1 MKKEER
7 LHRLFGDIDDD
18 LVADAARK
26 PIRKAVWVPAVAAAA
41 CVALT
46 VGLWQGG
53 VFDPA
58 EIPVET
64 PDVSTTATAEATEPS
79 KDATTTTTAKPT
91 EPSKKT
97 EPSKS
102 ETTKTTAKNKLLITA
117 DEPDRSDIKEITSD
131 AVEWP
136 SKGNACTP
144 LLKEKMEQY
153 RNTDATFA
161 VIVTL
166 GISYAHY
173 EEFEKRYTVCNEE
186 LLRLNNELWAA
197 YQDYVETWIVHDDSI
212 ELDVN
217 PYPEKEAK
225 YYALRD
231 QYLTLLNKV
240 YGDVEDID
248 DELLRGRIE
257 EILLYQEYYDAHV
270 KEHTCRTKGAPEKEQ
285 NAASKLRSE
294 LEDKVYVFG
303 NEYSDKVDQ
312 AREEYNAS
320 VIAEQYK
327 ALAKL
332 CKTPPKKLSSG
343 NARKY
348 YAELTADQINTLA
361 EREGYWFRLATAD
374 GIDESTSN
382 YDAEVLVND

>member
-7 LHRLFGDIDDD
+7 LHRLLGDIDDD
-18 LVADAARK
+18 LVANAARK
-26 PIRKAVWVPAVAAAA
+26 PIRKAVWVPAAAAAA
-41 CVALT
+41 CVALA

-58 EIPVET
+58 DIPVA
-64 PDVSTTATAEATEPS
+64 PDEGVTTTAEPTEPS
-79 KDATTTTTAKPT
+79 KDATTTTT
-91 EPSKKT
+91 
-97 EPSKS
+97 
-102 ETTKTTAKNKLLITA
+102 TTKNKLLITA
-117 DEPDRSDIKEITSD
+117 KEPDRSNLSEMTED
-131 AVEWP
+131 AERWP

-166 GISYAHY
+166 DISYARH
-173 EEFEKRYTVCNEE
+173 EEFEKRYTERNEE
-186 LLRLNNELWAA
+186 LIQLNNELWAA

-231 QYLTLLNKV
+231 QYLKLLNDI
-240 YGDVEDID
+240 YGDVEDIE

-257 EILLYQEYYDAHV
+257 RTLIYQEYYDAHV

-294 LEDKVYVFG
+294 LEDKAYVFA

-348 YAELTADQINTLA
+348 YAELTADQINALA

-374 GIDESTSN
+374 GIDESTPTYN
-382 YDAEVLVND
+382 HAILVDD

>member
-7 LHRLFGDIDDD
+7 LHRLFGDIDDE

-41 CVALT
+41 CVALA

-58 EIPVET
+58 PIPVET
-64 PDVSTTATAEATEPS
+64 PDEGASVTEPAETS
-79 KDATTTTTAKPT
+79 KDATTT
-91 EPSKKT
+91 
-97 EPSKS
+97 
-102 ETTKTTAKNKLLITA
+102 KNKLLITA
-117 DEPDRSDIKEITSD
+117 KEPDRSDLSEITD
-131 AVEWP
+131 DVIEWP

-166 GISYAHY
+166 DISYAHY
-173 EEFEKRYTVCNEE
+173 EEFEKRYTERNEE

-240 YGDVEDID
+240 YGDVEDIE

-257 EILLYQEYYDAHV
+257 QTLIYQEYYDAHV
-270 KEHTCRTKGAPEKEQ
+270 KEHTCRTKNAPEKEQ

-294 LEDKVYVFG
+294 LEDKAYVFG
-303 NEYSDKVDQ
+303 NEYMDKVEQ

-332 CKTPPKKLSSG
+332 CKTPPKKLSSD
-343 NARKY
+343 NTRKY
-348 YAELTADQINTLA
+348 YAELTADQINALA

-374 GIDESTSN
+374 GIDESTPN
-382 YDAEVLVND
+382 YNEAILVEDCAE

>member
-7 LHRLFGDIDDD
+7 LHRLLGDIDDE

-26 PIRKAVWVPAVAAAA
+26 PIRKAVWVPAAAAAA
-41 CVALT
+41 CVTLA

-53 VFDPA
+53 VFDP
-58 EIPVET
+58 
-64 PDVSTTATAEATEPS
+64 S
-79 KDATTTTTAKPT
+79 
-91 EPSKKT
+91 
-97 EPSKS
+97 
-102 ETTKTTAKNKLLITA
+102 LITA
-117 DEPDRSDIKEITSD
+117 KEPDRSDLSEITDD
-131 AVEWP
+131 AIEWP

-144 LLKEKMEQY
+144 LLKGKMEQY

-166 GISYAHY
+166 DISYAHY
-173 EEFEKRYTVCNEE
+173 EEFENRYTERNEE

-225 YYALRD
+225 YYALRE
-231 QYLTLLNKV
+231 QYLKLLNDV
-240 YGDVEDID
+240 YGDVEDIE

-257 EILLYQEYYDAHV
+257 ETLLYQEYYDAHV
-270 KEHTCRTKGAPEKEQ
+270 KEHTCRTKNAPEKEQ
-285 NAASKLRSE
+285 EAASKLRSE

-303 NEYSDKVDQ
+303 NEYMDKVEQ

-332 CKTPPKKLSSG
+332 CKTPPKKLSSE

-348 YAELTADQINTLA
+348 YAELTADQINALA

-374 GIDESTSN
+374 GIDESTPN
-382 YDAEVLVND
+382 YNEAILVEDCAE